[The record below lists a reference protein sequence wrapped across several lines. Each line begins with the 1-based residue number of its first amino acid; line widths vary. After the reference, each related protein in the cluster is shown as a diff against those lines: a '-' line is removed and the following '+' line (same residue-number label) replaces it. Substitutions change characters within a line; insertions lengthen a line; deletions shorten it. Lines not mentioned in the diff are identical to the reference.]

1 MSAGS
6 GSFARLATVTA
17 STKRMEAVVDG
28 LSGDLATQ
36 VPLLKCLPLDPLS
49 PEVARMAGLDT
60 FAELLQTMCEG
71 GLDILEGDV
80 LYVDSNS
87 YNIRAVGQWNWSPTG
102 ANTLRLILQEAK

>member
-1 MSAGS
+1 MSS
-6 GSFARLATVTA
+6 SFARLATVTA
-17 STKRMEAVVDG
+17 STKRMGAVADG

-36 VPLLKCLPLDPLS
+36 VASFKCLPLDPLS
-49 PEVARMAGLDT
+49 PEVARMAGLDV

-80 LYVDSNS
+80 LCVGDDS

-102 ANTLRLILQEAK
+102 TDTLRLILQEGK